1 MRINRMVNEIAGS
14 EKPVLSIGMIFK
26 NEVAA
31 WNGA

>member
-1 MRINRMVNEIAGS
+1 MEEKNTAMETAGT
-14 EKPVLSIGMIFK
+14 ETPVLSIGMIFK